1 MEEEK
6 QLFRGAAIVCSDLAR
21 WRLSASGFR
30 LFRLKCLSDE
40 EAPVGRAHP
49 GHVPL
54 LANGRADAARR
65 SRGLCL
71 FQGNG
76 KERLVQILGIGIDC
90 HQTVQNVP
98 AQGLARQVSLLVAG
112 SRARRRAVAGKEDPS
127 EIAWSGKTRCH
138 RRSIVNRH

>member
-1 MEEEK
+1 MEGEK
-6 QLFRGAAIVCSDLAR
+6 QLFGGPAIVCSDLAL
-21 WRLSASGFR
+21 WRFSASGFR
-30 LFRLKCLSDE
+30 LFRLKSLSDE
-40 EAPVGRAHP
+40 EAPEGRAHP

-71 FQGNG
+71 FQGDG

-98 AQGLARQVSLLVAG
+98 AQSLARQVGLLVACA
-112 SRARRRAVAGKEDPS
+112 RARRRAVAGKEDPS
-127 EIAWSGKTRCH
+127 EIAWSGGTRCP
-138 RRSIVNRH
+138 RSSIVSGH